1 MAANKGVLRRSLNYL
16 SYLVSALAF
25 SLFVPKPDVVIGTS
39 PHLFCAW
46 AGLIFSKL
54 RRTPFVL
61 EVRDIWPDSLQAVGA
76 LSSKRIIR
84 FLEWLEKRAYADADH
99 IVTVGVGYRRHLI
112 EKRVPAA
119 KISVVPNGVD
129 QERFRPQSKE
139 AALVERYGLE
149 GKFVC
154 SYVGTIGMACGL
166 DVVVRAAK
174 LLKTEQRNDIVFL
187 LVGDGAVRVEL
198 EGDVRRMNLQNVIFM
213 GRQDKD
219 AVPAIIASSDVC
231 LVHLKKAELFTSILP
246 SKIFEAGGMSRP
258 VILGVEGDAADL
270 VRAAGMGVT
279 IEPENEFELVA
290 ALKKLSMC
298 PELAEKWGKAGHEYV
313 TTNFDR
319 DRLAQEYVGVLKQLA
334 NGEEVTA

>member
-1 MAANKGVLRRSLNYL
+1 
-16 SYLVSALAF
+16 
-25 SLFVPKPDVVIGTS
+25 
-39 PHLFCAW
+39 
-46 AGLIFSKL
+46 
-54 RRTPFVL
+54 
-61 EVRDIWPDSLQAVGA
+61 
-76 LSSKRIIR
+76 
-84 FLEWLEKRAYADADH
+84 LEWLEKRAYADADH